1 MTIFKDVAVT
11 ALDLVGKLPD
21 LMRAAKSDSI
31 IEYTKPTRVEPLC
44 IIEDRIKLLPYAHD
58 LMQTLTTIYSGYY
71 LQAVGIS
78 VNVGKVDVIRL
89 LDKLNPERS
98 PFDSAAGTAG
108 YMLSTESYQHCLP
121 SPSKKVSMEARGDD
135 PRPAPSGGGFGK
147 DTVLR
152 LQENANLSVGKLLE
166 VNVESC
172 GHKAT
177 FPIAVRLIVNN
188 GDEATL
194 AHTLAVGSKDVS
206 MKARWH
212 GMRSG
217 QLKYVEDGIFCQD
230 LIDAHRKALMH
241 DTGFYAA
248 TLERRNR
255 NVVSAI
261 VSGQPSVSTAS
272 NIVVVTKDLVKKLEG
287 QIAGRFSDF
296 ATRERIFKNTYVMLM
311 VVVDPEWGH
320 VTIYHRSIERPT
332 ELTDKELKSAGKAQ
346 GPDIAEILKAYQL
359 GNSPSF

>member
-1 MTIFKDVAVT
+1 MNLFKDAAVT

-31 IEYTKPTRVEPLC
+31 IEYTKPTRVEPLT

-58 LMQTLTTIYSGYY
+58 LMQTLTTIYAGYY

-78 VNVGKVDVIRL
+78 VNVGKIDVIRL

-98 PFDSAAGTAG
+98 PFDSTMGTAG
-108 YMLSTESYQHCLP
+108 YMMSTESYQHAL
-121 SPSKKVSMEARGDD
+121 
-135 PRPAPSGGGFGK
+135 PRPGKTPSLEAAPQTPQSAGGFGR
-147 DTVLR
+147 DQVLK
-152 LQENANLSVGKLLE
+152 LQENTNLSVGKLLE
-166 VNVESC
+166 VQVESC

-177 FPIAVRLIVNN
+177 FPISLRLIVNN
-188 GDEATL
+188 ADEATL
-194 AHTLAVGSKDVS
+194 AHTLAIGSKDIS

-217 QLKYVEDGIFCQD
+217 QLKYIEDGVFCQD
-230 LIDAHRKALMH
+230 LIDEHRKALMR

-248 TLERRNR
+248 TLARRNK
-255 NVVSAI
+255 NVLSAI
-261 VSGQPSVSTAS
+261 VSGQPSVATAS
-272 NIVVVTKDLVKKLEG
+272 NIVVISKDLQKKLEG
-287 QIAGRFSDF
+287 QIGGRLSDF

-320 VTIYHRSIERPT
+320 VTIYHRSLERPT
-332 ELTDKELKSAGKAQ
+332 ELTDKELKSASKAA

>member
-1 MTIFKDVAVT
+1 MNLFKDAAVT

-31 IEYTKPTRVEPLC
+31 IEYTKPTRVEPMT

-58 LMQTLTTIYSGYY
+58 LMQTLTTIYAGYY

-78 VNVGKVDVIRL
+78 VNVGKIDVIRL

-98 PFDSAAGTAG
+98 PFDSAMGTAG
-108 YMLSTESYQHCLP
+108 YMMSTESYQHAL
-121 SPSKKVSMEARGDD
+121 
-135 PRPAPSGGGFGK
+135 PRPGRTPSLEAAPQIPQSAGGFGK
-147 DTVLR
+147 DQVLK
-152 LQENANLSVGKLLE
+152 LQENTNLSVGKLLE
-166 VNVESC
+166 VQVESC

-177 FPIAVRLIVNN
+177 FPVSLRLIVNN
-188 GDEATL
+188 ADETTL
-194 AHTLAVGSKDVS
+194 AHTLGIGSKDIS
-206 MKARWH
+206 MSARWH

-217 QLKYVEDGIFCQD
+217 QLKYIEDGIFCQD
-230 LIDAHRKALMH
+230 LIDDHRKALMR

-248 TLERRNR
+248 TLARRNK
-255 NVVSAI
+255 NVMSAI
-261 VSGQPSVSTAS
+261 VSGQPSVATAS
-272 NIVVVTKDLVKKLEG
+272 NIVVITKDLQKKLEG
-287 QIAGRFSDF
+287 QIGGRLSDF
-296 ATRERIFKNTYVMLM
+296 NTRERIFKNTYVMLM

-320 VTIYHRSIERPT
+320 VTIYHRSLERPT
-332 ELTDKELKSAGKAQ
+332 ELTDKELKSASKSS